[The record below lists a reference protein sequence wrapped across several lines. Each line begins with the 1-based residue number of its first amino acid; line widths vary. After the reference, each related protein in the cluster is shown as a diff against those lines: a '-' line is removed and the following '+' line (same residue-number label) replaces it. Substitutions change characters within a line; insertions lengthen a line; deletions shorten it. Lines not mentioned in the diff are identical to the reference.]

1 MAQTNTIRQERSGSR
16 QPREDMITT
25 TIERQTARIPSVGWL
40 GMAIGAMAMSAAFE
54 IFEGKHRK
62 DPAAFVGLWVPTLL
76 LFGIYNKLVK
86 LEGHDRFSRGEEIGA
101 EAGGT
106 ESFAH

>member
-1 MAQTNTIRQERSGSR
+1 MAQTNAIRQERSGSR
-16 QPREDMITT
+16 QPREGMITK

-40 GMAIGAMAMSAAFE
+40 GMAIGAMAMSAVFE
-54 IFEGKHRK
+54 LFEGKQRK
-62 DPAAFVGLWVPTLL
+62 DPAAFVGLWVPTFL

-86 LEGHDRFSRGEEIGA
+86 LEGHDRFSKGSEESGEIG
-101 EAGGT
+101 